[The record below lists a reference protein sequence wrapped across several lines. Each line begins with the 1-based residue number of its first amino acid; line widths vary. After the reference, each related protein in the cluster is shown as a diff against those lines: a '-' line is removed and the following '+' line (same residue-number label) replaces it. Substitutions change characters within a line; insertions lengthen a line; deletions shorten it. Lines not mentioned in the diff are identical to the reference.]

1 MPPLDDWAA
10 MELFLNLFWLA
21 ISSSAL
27 IFAPRRSMRVTLALV
42 CVTAILFPIVSLS
55 DDLNLDRDSLEQALA
70 VIVAAMVLVIAL
82 IAVARLDRLRIVT
95 PAVALVVSSDPR
107 SPPRG

>member
-1 MPPLDDWAA
+1 MPPLDDWAG
-10 MELFLNLFWLA
+10 MELFLNLLWLT
-21 ISSSAL
+21 ISTSAL
-27 IFAPRRSMRVTLALV
+27 IFAPRRSVRITLALV
-42 CVTAILFPIVSLS
+42 CVAAILFPIVSLS

-70 VIVAAMVLVIAL
+70 VIVVAIVLMIAL
-82 IAVARLDRLRIVT
+82 VAIARLDGLRILP